1 MIQLDDQVNSYPSAR
16 DPSVA
21 LLEKS
26 EGLPFGRHQLFLNV
40 TQQATLSFW
49 QAVLTIG
56 VGTGNNTASSLQNR
70 TMVSL
75 TQSSDGVITL
85 NPQFTYN
92 GTWDSA
98 GTGASGAIGATGSV
112 AYPRRATSQTNA
124 YMTFKLDN
132 TSAFFIYASVINND
146 QCYADTS
153 VRVRTGLSATT
164 FYNANAHWISLDRV
178 MYWASGM
185 DRDKEYSVK
194 ITNFGSGQYALVGLL
209 AHRHY

>member
-16 DPSVA
+16 DLSVA

-56 VGTGNNTASSLQNR
+56 VETGNNTASSLQNR

-85 NPQFTYN
+85 NPQITYN

-132 TSAFFIYASVINND
+132 TSAFFIYGVINND
-146 QCYADTS
+146 Q
-153 VRVRTGLSATT
+153 GPFSATLT
-164 FYNANAHWISLDRV
+164 PPLGYELGCLRPPFTMRTLIGS
-178 MYWASGM
+178 AS
-185 DRDKEYSVK
+185 
-194 ITNFGSGQYALVGLL
+194 IGSCTGRREWTAIKNTQ
-209 AHRHY
+209 